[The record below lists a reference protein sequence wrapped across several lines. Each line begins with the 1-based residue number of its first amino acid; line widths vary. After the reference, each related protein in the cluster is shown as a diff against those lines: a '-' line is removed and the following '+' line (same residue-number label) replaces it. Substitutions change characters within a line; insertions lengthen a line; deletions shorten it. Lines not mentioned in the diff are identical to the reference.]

1 MESPPLLLA
10 VGVRNISANM
20 VNGHVHV
27 KDPFLFVSH
36 VSEDRA
42 EAMEIVAALERRN
55 IFCWIAPRD
64 VQPGHPFDNE
74 ISAAIDGCRAML
86 LVFSDHCNESEYI
99 RREVTVAGESHKLV
113 IPFRIENAQPKHGL
127 RVRLA
132 DLHWIDGFISREQAV
147 DAVAQVLGLT
157 TITSSKPADIQS
169 AATIAAALRERSVG
183 GANFQGSAEPD
194 KSKTVSEQVSTVD
207 AARLASADPG
217 TSRSS
222 MSARPRE
229 EGDSTGVLK
238 TFEKGPTPSSKRGP
252 FFWAAL
258 AAGGL
263 AAVGSAS
270 LVVRKALPPP
280 RSTEELR
287 TELAAATAEFSC
299 ASLDY
304 SIAPDRTVRLS
315 GFAAN
320 PGDIDRLRSTVG
332 RIGGIGKVVLDVGV
346 RIWPYC
352 EAVAVLQPVVERT
365 PAPAP
370 SLALVPPGT
379 GAHIDDALVID
390 IQAPSFDGYM
400 YVDYF
405 ADAEGH
411 VVHLL
416 PNSRDGFTLQ
426 PQRAHL
432 VLGNN
437 PGARCWTLAGNPGEQ
452 QLVTLIA
459 TTRPLFSEPRPEVD
473 NATDY
478 LPRLTD
484 AINRLSEGSSRAA
497 ASLFFQLLDPA
508 PSAALRNECR

>member
-1 MESPPLLLA
+1 VDRSTL
-10 VGVRNISANM
+10 S
-20 VNGHVHV
+20 
-27 KDPFLFVSH
+27 DPFLFVSH

-42 EAMEIVAALERRN
+42 EAMEIVAALERRK
-55 IFCWIAPRD
+55 ICCWIAPRD
-64 VQPGHPFDNE
+64 VQPGHPFDDE

-86 LVFSDHCNESEYI
+86 LVFSDHCNDSEYI
-99 RREVTVAGESHKLV
+99 RREVTVAGESQKLV

-132 DLHWIDGFISREQAV
+132 DLHWIDGFIAREQAV
-147 DAVAQVLGLT
+147 DVLVQALGLNT
-157 TITSSKPADIQS
+157 TTSH
-169 AATIAAALRERSVG
+169 R
-183 GANFQGSAEPD
+183 SAEPN
-194 KSKTVSEQVSTVD
+194 KSKTVSEQVSTV
-207 AARLASADPG
+207 AAAGLASAGQD
-217 TSRSS
+217 TSGSS
-222 MSARPRE
+222 MPARPRAE
-229 EGDSTGVLK
+229 ADSTGVRVQASDQ
-238 TFEKGPTPSSKRGP
+238 GPTSKRRP
-252 FFWAAL
+252 ILWAAL
-258 AAGGL
+258 AAAGL
-263 AAVGSAS
+263 AVVVAA
-270 LVVRKALPPP
+270 LIVVRKAPPP
-280 RSTEELR
+280 PPSTEELR

-299 ASLDY
+299 ASLGY
-304 SIAPDRTVRLS
+304 SVAPDRTVRLS

-320 PGDIDRLRSTVG
+320 PGDIDRLRSVVG

-352 EAVAVLQPVVERT
+352 EAVVVLQPVVERT

-379 GAHIDDALVID
+379 GAHIGDALVID

-411 VVHLL
+411 VIHLL
-416 PNSRDGFTLQ
+416 PNSRDTVTLQ
-426 PQRAHL
+426 PQRVHL

-437 PGARCWTLAGNPGEQ
+437 PGARCWTLAGTPGEQ

-459 TTRPLFSEPRPEVD
+459 TIRPLFSEPRPELD

-484 AINRLSEGSSRAA
+484 AINRLPEGSSRAA
-497 ASLFFQLLDPA
+497 SSLFFQLLDRA
-508 PSAALRNECR
+508 PSAARRNECH

>member
-1 MESPPLLLA
+1 MT
-10 VGVRNISANM
+10 
-20 VNGHVHV
+20 
-27 KDPFLFVSH
+27 DPFLFVSH
-36 VSEDRA
+36 VREDRA

-55 IFCWIAPRD
+55 IRCWIAPRD
-64 VQPGHPFDNE
+64 VQPGRPFDEE

-86 LVFSDHCNESEYI
+86 LVFSDHCNDSEYI
-99 RREVTVAGESHKLV
+99 RREVTVAGESQKLV

-132 DLHWIDGFISREQAV
+132 DLHWIDGFIAREQAV
-147 DAVAQVLGLT
+147 DAVAQALGLNT
-157 TITSSKPADIQS
+157 TTSSQPADLQP
-169 AATIAAALRERSVG
+169 AGTIDGALRERSAG
-183 GANFQGSAEPD
+183 GLSFHGPAEYN
-194 KSKTVSEQVSTVD
+194 KSNTVSEQVSTVD
-207 AARLASADPG
+207 AARLASAGRD
-217 TSRSS
+217 TSRPP
-222 MSARPRE
+222 MLVRPRE
-229 EGDSTGVLK
+229 EGGSTGVGIQSS
-238 TFEKGPTPSSKRGP
+238 EKGPAGSSKRRP
-252 FFWAAL
+252 ILWAGL
-258 AAGGL
+258 AAAGL
-263 AAVGSAS
+263 AAVVAV
-270 LVVRKALPPP
+270 LIVVRKALPPP
-280 RSTEELR
+280 STEELR

-299 ASLDY
+299 ASLAY
-304 SIAPDRTVRLS
+304 SVASDRTVRLS

-370 SLALVPPGT
+370 SLELGPPGL
-379 GAHIDDALVID
+379 GARIADALVID
-390 IQAPSFDGYM
+390 IRAPSFDGYM

-411 VVHLL
+411 VIHLL
-416 PNSRDGFTLQ
+416 PNSQDSSFFQ

-452 QLVTLIA
+452 QLVTLIEA
-459 TTRPLFSEPRPEVD
+459 TKPLFPNPRPELD

-484 AINRLSEGSSRAA
+484 AVNRLPEGGSRAA

-508 PSAALRNECR
+508 PSPARRNECR

>member
-1 MESPPLLLA
+1 
-10 VGVRNISANM
+10 
-20 VNGHVHV
+20 V

-55 IFCWIAPRD
+55 IRCWIAPRD
-64 VQPGHPFDNE
+64 VQPGHPFDDE

-86 LVFSDHCNESEYI
+86 LVFSDHCNDSEYI
-99 RREVTVAGESHKLV
+99 RREVTVAGESQKLV

-127 RVRLA
+127 RVRLS
-132 DLHWIDGFISREQAV
+132 DLHWIDGFTAREPAV
-147 DAVAQVLGLT
+147 DAVAQALGLIT
-157 TITSSKPADIQS
+157 ATSSRPADVQPT
-169 AATIAAALRERSVG
+169 ATIADVLRDRSG
-183 GANFQGSAEPD
+183 GGPSFYGSAEPN
-194 KSKTVSEQVSTVD
+194 KSKTVSEEVSTVD
-207 AARLASADPG
+207 AARLAPAGQD

-222 MSARPRE
+222 MPARPRE
-229 EGDSTGVLK
+229 EGDSTGVLIQA
-238 TFEKGPTPSSKRGP
+238 FEKGPTRSSKRRP
-252 FFWAAL
+252 FLWAAL
-258 AAGGL
+258 AAAGL
-263 AAVGSAS
+263 AAMVAA
-270 LVVRKALPPP
+270 LMVVPKALPPP
-280 RSTEELR
+280 PSTEKLH
-287 TELAAATAEFSC
+287 TALAAATAEFSC

-304 SIAPDRTVRLS
+304 TVAPDRTVRLS

-365 PAPAP
+365 PEPAP
-370 SLALVPPGT
+370 SLGLVPPDS
-379 GAHIDDALVID
+379 GAHIADALVID

-416 PNSRDGFTLQ
+416 PKSRDSVTLQ
-426 PQRAHL
+426 PRRAHL

-459 TTRPLFSEPRPEVD
+459 TTKPLFSEPRPELD
-473 NATDY
+473 SATDY

-484 AINRLSEGSSRAA
+484 AINRLSEGSNRAA
-497 ASLFFQLLDPA
+497 TSLFFQLLDPA
-508 PSAALRNECR
+508 PPDARRNECR

>member
-1 MESPPLLLA
+1 M
-10 VGVRNISANM
+10 
-20 VNGHVHV
+20 

-55 IFCWIAPRD
+55 ILCWIAPRD
-64 VQPGHPFDNE
+64 VQPGHPFDDE

-86 LVFSDHCNESEYI
+86 LVFSDHCNDSEYI
-99 RREVTVAGESHKLV
+99 RREVTVAGESQKLV

-127 RVRLA
+127 RVRLS
-132 DLHWIDGFISREQAV
+132 DLHWIDGFIAREQAL
-147 DAVAQVLGLT
+147 DAVAQALGLNT
-157 TITSSKPADIQS
+157 TTSSRPADVQPT
-169 AATIAAALRERSVG
+169 ATIAAVLRDRSAG
-183 GANFQGSAEPD
+183 GPSFLGSAKPN
-194 KSKTVSEQVSTVD
+194 KSKTVSEEVSTVD
-207 AARLASADPG
+207 AARLASAGQD

-222 MSARPRE
+222 MPARPRE
-229 EGDSTGVLK
+229 EGDSTGVLIQA
-238 TFEKGPTPSSKRGP
+238 FEKGPIRSSKRRP
-252 FFWAAL
+252 FLWAAL
-258 AAGGL
+258 AAAGL
-263 AAVGSAS
+263 ATMVAA
-270 LVVRKALPPP
+270 LMVVRNALPPP
-280 RSTEELR
+280 PSTEKLR
-287 TELAAATAEFSC
+287 TALAAATAEFSC

-304 SIAPDRTVRLS
+304 TVAPDRTVRLS

-352 EAVAVLQPVVERT
+352 AAVTVLQPVVERT
-365 PAPAP
+365 PQPAP
-370 SLALVPPGT
+370 SLSLVPPGT
-379 GAHIDDALVID
+379 AAHIADALVID

-416 PNSRDGFTLQ
+416 PNNRDTVTLQ
-426 PQRAHL
+426 PQRSHL

-459 TTRPLFSEPRPEVD
+459 TTKPLFSEPRPEVD
-473 NATDY
+473 SATDY
-478 LPRLTD
+478 LPRLAD
-484 AINRLSEGSSRAA
+484 AINRLSEGSNRAA
-497 ASLFFQLLDPA
+497 TSVFFQLLDPA
-508 PSAALRNECR
+508 PPGTRRNECS

>member
-1 MESPPLLLA
+1 
-10 VGVRNISANM
+10 M
-20 VNGHVHV
+20 VNGYVHV

-55 IFCWIAPRD
+55 IRCWIAPRD
-64 VQPGHPFDNE
+64 VQPGRPFDDE
-74 ISAAIDGCRAML
+74 ISAAIDECRAML
-86 LVFSDHCNESEYI
+86 LVFSDHCNDSEYI
-99 RREVTVAGESHKLV
+99 RREVTVAGESQKLV
-113 IPFRIENAQPKHGL
+113 IPFRIENAHPKHGL

-132 DLHWIDGFISREQAV
+132 DLHWIDGFIAREQAV
-147 DAVAQVLGLT
+147 DAVAQALGLNT
-157 TITSSKPADIQS
+157 TTTSQPADVPPTG
-169 AATIAAALRERSVG
+169 TIAGALQERSAG
-183 GANFQGSAEPD
+183 GAFHGPPEFN
-194 KSKTVSEQVSTVD
+194 KSKTASDQVSTVD
-207 AARLASADPG
+207 AARLASAGRDMNSPPMPVG
-217 TSRSS
+217 
-222 MSARPRE
+222 PRE
-229 EGDSTGVLK
+229 EGGSTGIGIQASGK
-238 TFEKGPTPSSKRGP
+238 SPARSSKRRP
-252 FFWAAL
+252 ILWAAFA
-258 AAGGL
+258 AAGL
-263 AAVGSAS
+263 A
-270 LVVRKALPPP
+270 VVVTALIVIQKAPPP
-280 RSTEELR
+280 SPSAEELR

-299 ASLDY
+299 ASLGY
-304 SIAPDRTVRLS
+304 SVAPDRNVRLS

-332 RIGGIGKVVLDVGV
+332 RISGIGKVVLDVGV

-352 EAVAVLQPVVERT
+352 EAVAVLQPAVEHM
-365 PAPAP
+365 PAPGP

-379 GAHIDDALVID
+379 GAHIGDALVID

-411 VVHLL
+411 VIHLL
-416 PNSRDGFTLQ
+416 PSGRDSSTLQ

-459 TTRPLFSEPRPEVD
+459 TTKPLFPEPRQELD

-484 AINRLSEGSSRAA
+484 AINRLPEGSSRAA

-508 PSAALRNECR
+508 PSAARRNECR

>member
-1 MESPPLLLA
+1 VDRSTL
-10 VGVRNISANM
+10 S
-20 VNGHVHV
+20 
-27 KDPFLFVSH
+27 DPFLFVSH

-55 IFCWIAPRD
+55 ICCWIAPRD
-64 VQPGHPFDNE
+64 VQPGHPFDDE

-86 LVFSDHCNESEYI
+86 LVFSDRCNDSEYI
-99 RREVTVAGESHKLV
+99 RREVTVAGESQKLV

-127 RVRLA
+127 RVRLS
-132 DLHWIDGFISREQAV
+132 DLHWIDGFIAREQAV
-147 DAVAQVLGLT
+147 DAVAQASGLNT
-157 TITSSKPADIQS
+157 TTSSRPADVQPT
-169 AATIAAALRERSVG
+169 ATIAAVLRDRSAG
-183 GANFQGSAEPD
+183 GPSFHRSAEPN
-194 KSKTVSEQVSTVD
+194 KSKIVSEEVSTVD
-207 AARLASADPG
+207 AARLASAGQD

-222 MSARPRE
+222 MHARARE
-229 EGDSTGVLK
+229 EGDSTGVLIQA
-238 TFEKGPTPSSKRGP
+238 FEKGPTRSSKRRP
-252 FFWAAL
+252 FLIAAL
-258 AAGGL
+258 AAGL
-263 AAVGSAS
+263 VAMVAA
-270 LVVRKALPPP
+270 LMVVRKALPPSP
-280 RSTEELR
+280 STEKLR
-287 TELAAATAEFSC
+287 TALAAATAEFSC

-304 SIAPDRTVRLS
+304 TVAPDRTVRLS

-365 PAPAP
+365 QEPAP

-379 GAHIDDALVID
+379 AAHIADALVID
-390 IQAPSFDGYM
+390 IQAPSFAGYI

-411 VVHLL
+411 VVHLF
-416 PNSRDGFTLQ
+416 PNSQDSITLQ

-459 TTRPLFSEPRPEVD
+459 TTKPLFSEPRTELD
-473 NATDY
+473 SATDY
-478 LPRLTD
+478 LPRLAD
-484 AINRLSEGSSRAA
+484 AINRLSEGSNRAA
-497 ASLFFQLLDPA
+497 TSLSFQLLDPA
-508 PSAALRNECR
+508 PPDARRNECR